1 MAHIQKV
8 LRTAW
13 RLLRE
18 ASGEDD
24 YRRYCNYI
32 LARGEEPLSA
42 DEFYLQKLRRK
53 YSRPNRCC

>member
-1 MAHIQKV
+1 MAHIQEV

-24 YRRYCNYI
+24 YRRYCTYVF
-32 LARGEEPLSA
+32 ARGDEPLSA
-42 DEFYLQKLRRK
+42 DEFYLQKLRQK
-53 YSRPNRCC
+53 YSQASRCC